1 MNNLNECHDL
11 SMNIN
16 WPQINNIQTT
26 STYILCIIASINA
39 SVTSDSA
46 TNNMNMLNV
55 FDIDLSDRYQLTPIK
70 LSIDEISKDE
80 SEERRRLQDDSSNT
94 NICNSISFNTYAISP
109 IIFLLSSLITCYHGR
124 PISQQHPLP
133 HHDHFH
139 QLLFQI
145 GSSLA

>member
-94 NICNSISFNTYAISP
+94 NICNSISFNTYANNSFTANLSINQNY
-109 IIFLLSSLITCYHGR
+109 IIPSCTSI
-124 PISQQHPLP
+124 
-133 HHDHFH
+133 DN
-139 QLLFQI
+139 
-145 GSSLA
+145 